1 MFCGLPGLHTK
12 RLLKTKKTVMR
23 KHVFQNTAVVFTK
36 TTTMRNALKLLLS
49 CLLFA
54 LLLPPALHAQDK
66 NITGVVTADGGA
78 AVAGATVK
86 VKGTNRATQ
95 TDADGKFSIAASQ
108 GQTLQFTYVGFADQE
123 IVVGSS
129 NVLSVKMVSSQTALQ
144 DVVVVG
150 YGTQRRGNLTGAVST
165 IDAKTLQ
172 NRPVADVGRGLQGAA
187 TGLSITV
194 PSGEVGSDPII
205 KIRGQLG
212 SLNGG
217 SSPLILLDNVE
228 IPSIQVV
235 NPNDIASITILKDAA
250 SASIYGSKG
259 AFGVILITTKKGA
272 TGDKPQVGY
281 TNNFSWQNVWKD
293 LQMGDVDALKY
304 YIDAQERIGVTTP
317 GGAFYLTDRKS
328 MLKAYEWKAKYGSTV
343 GPNDPTVYGRDW
355 YVQNGVKMGVRTYDP
370 YDLMIKEWA
379 PTQQHNLSVG
389 FTQGKTSY
397 NIGLGLLQQAGMT
410 KPAKKDDFSRYNV
423 SLRISSEINKYLTIR
438 AGGMYSRRNKQYPYV
453 TAAGNADPWYYMYR
467 WSSLYPFGNDENG
480 DPIRSPWSEMQ
491 SANTGS
497 ILQNYSNYNLGA
509 TATLTKNWKV
519 DFDYTYSLQDEFWT
533 RPGTRFTAR
542 DSWSAAVAR
551 TDAAGNPIYVDSTG
565 AVVSSTAVGAM
576 PAYDLAK
583 STYTGIGSSPDHFAR
598 TVTNFFSHTIN
609 AFTTYTLNLNED
621 HAFKFIAGLNRVA
634 ATTEA
639 QTSQIT
645 ALSNINNPQFAFGT
659 GTATLSGSKFWEA
672 QLGYFGRI
680 NYAFRNKYLVEANI
694 RYDGSSKFPERLW
707 WRWFPSVSA
716 GWVVTEENFM
726 QFAKPVVSSLK
737 LRGSWGSI
745 GDQTIPSGLYISSL
759 VGSQSTWIGNGAR
772 YNQVGTPSI
781 LSSDIRWQDIVT
793 KNIGVDLAVLKNKLN
808 FSFDL
813 YQRNTNNMIVGQEG
827 IPVTL
832 GAGAPLGNYGQLET
846 NGWELTIDFNHTF
859 KNGLHI
865 FARGNISDSKSYL
878 NAVGSGTS
886 VTGNYNGKLVGEI
899 WGYRTDRLY
908 QMDDFELDAAG
919 KPILITL
926 TAAESALA
934 AGKQAYKLKSTG
946 GKKPVY
952 QPFLQNSSTFR
963 FGPGDVKFIDVNGD
977 GEISN
982 GAGTLANHGDLEV
995 IGNSNPRY
1003 EYGVRLG
1010 ADYKGFDVSVFL
1022 QGVGSRKIWGE
1033 GMLAVPGYNVGDGAM
1048 PQAIAGNYW
1057 TPTNTTAFYPAAYNN
1072 GTSSVIN
1079 NMQVQDRYLLN
1090 MAYLRLKNLTVGY
1103 SLSPSALRTLK
1114 VVSSARLYVSLEN
1127 FVTWDHLGGLPIDPE
1142 TISGYSMW
1150 STNYNAGRTG
1160 MGVPGFKSFSVGLQV
1175 NF

>member
-1 MFCGLPGLHTK
+1 MRNYL
-12 RLLKTKKTVMR
+12 RLLASCFLV
-23 KHVFQNTAVVFTK
+23 
-36 TTTMRNALKLLLS
+36 LLLM
-49 CLLFA
+49 
-54 LLLPPALHAQDK
+54 PPALQAQQRS
-66 NITGVVTADGGA
+66 ITGVITGDEGA
-78 AVAGATVK
+78 LAGVTVK
-86 VKGTNRATQ
+86 VKGTTRATQ
-95 TDADGKFSIAASQ
+95 SSVDGKYSILASR
-108 GQTLQFTYVGFADQE
+108 GETLQFSSVGYTDKEA
-123 IVVGSS
+123 VVGEGNNISIKLA
-129 NVLSVKMVSSQTALQ
+129 VAQATALQ

-150 YGTQRRGNLTGAVST
+150 YGTQRRGNVTGAVST
-165 IDAKTLQ
+165 VDTKSLQ
-172 NRPVADVGRGLQGAA
+172 NRPVADVGRALQGAA

-250 SASIYGSKG
+250 SATIYGSKA

-272 TGDKPQVGY
+272 PGDKPLVSY
-281 TNNFSWQNVWKD
+281 SNNFSWQNVWKD
-293 LQMGDVDALKY
+293 LKMGDVDALKY
-304 YIDAQERIGVTTP
+304 FIDAQERIGVATP
-317 GGAFYLTDRKS
+317 GGAFYLTDKKS
-328 MLKAYEWKAKYGSTV
+328 YLKAVEWKTKYGSTI

-355 YVQNGVKMGVRTYDP
+355 YVQNGAKMGVRTYDP

-389 FTQGKTSY
+389 LTQGKTSY
-397 NIGLGLLQQAGMT
+397 NIGLGLLEQAGMT
-410 KPAKKDDFSRYNV
+410 KPGKSDEFSRYNV

-480 DPIRSPWSEMQ
+480 DAIRSPWSEMS

-497 ILQNYSNYNLGA
+497 IQQNYSNYNLGA
-509 TATLTKNWKV
+509 TATITKNWKV

-542 DSWSAAVAR
+542 DSWSAPIAR
-551 TDAAGNPIYVDSTG
+551 VDASGNPVFVDSTG
-565 AVVSSTAVGAM
+565 TVVASTATGAM

-583 STYTGIGSSPDHFAR
+583 STYTGVGASPDHFAR

-609 AFTTYTLNLNED
+609 AYTSYSLNIKED
-621 HAFKFIAGLNRVA
+621 HAFKFVLGLNRVA
-634 ATTEA
+634 ATIEA

-645 ALSNINNPQFAFGT
+645 ALSNITNPQFAFGT
-659 GTATLSGSKFWEA
+659 GTATLSGTKAWEA

-680 NYAFRNKYLVEANI
+680 NYAFRNKYLLEGSL
-694 RYDGSSKFPERLW
+694 RYDGSSKFPEELW

-716 GWVVTEENFM
+716 GWVASEENFM
-726 QFAKPVVSSLK
+726 QFLKPVVNSLK
-737 LRGSWGSI
+737 VRGSWGSI
-745 GDQTIPSGLYISSL
+745 GDQTISSGLYISSL
-759 VGSQSTWIGNGAR
+759 TGSQSSWIGSNGAR
-772 YNQVGTPSI
+772 FNQVGTPSI

-793 KNIGVDLAVLKNKLN
+793 RNLGVDLTVLSNKLTVG
-808 FSFDL
+808 FDL

-827 IPVTL
+827 IPLTL
-832 GAGAPLGNYGQLET
+832 GAGAPLGNYGTLET
-846 NGWELTIDFNHTF
+846 KGWELSLDFNHAF

-865 FARGNISDSKSYL
+865 FARANISDSKSYL
-878 NAVGSGTS
+878 TAVGSGTT

-899 WGYRTDRLY
+899 WGYRADRLY
-908 QMDDFELDAAG
+908 QMSDFELDASG

-926 TAAESALA
+926 TAAESALN
-934 AGKQAYKLKSTG
+934 AGKQAYKLKSVD

-952 QPFLQNSSTFR
+952 QPFLQNSTTFK
-963 FGPGDVKFIDVNGD
+963 FGPGDVKFKDLNGD

-982 GAGTLANHGDLEV
+982 GSNTLASHGDLEV

-1003 EYGVRLG
+1003 EYGFRFG
-1010 ADYKGFDVSVFL
+1010 ADYKGFDISIFL

-1033 GMLAVPGYNVGDGAM
+1033 GMLAVAGYNVGDGAI

-1057 TPTNTTAFYPAAYNN
+1057 TPDNPGAFYPAAYNN
-1072 GTSSVIN
+1072 GTSSIIN

-1103 SLSPSALRTLK
+1103 SLSPSAIRTLK
-1114 VVSSARLYVSLEN
+1114 FVSSARVYVAMEN
-1127 FVTWDHLGGLPIDPE
+1127 FITWDHLGDLPIDPE